1 MKVIATDHLKEEIAD
16 TLQCER
22 DNLKAYDSNTH
33 DKANCEGWVEALE
46 YALGKINQHT
56 EFWSSPGL
64 RVLVGW
70 PESQRIME
78 HPHAVLVDRLTPN
91 DKKGSEQSTYIVP
104 VNVWNQYKDSYYE
117 KVD

>member
-46 YALGKINQHT
+46 YALGKINPHT
-56 EFWSSPGL
+56 EF
-64 RVLVGW
+64 
-70 PESQRIME
+70 QRIME

-117 KVD
+117 KED